1 MIQKRNKI
9 ILLIFSSLISVCLN
23 AQFKYSASLD
33 SVGQSGFYSIAVTP
47 ELSSYLKPDLSD
59 LRIIDEK
66 KEWVPFIIERPFHK
80 RSIAS
85 VVFDQK
91 IILKENKDRETILVI
106 ENNEKLEL
114 SDFIFE
120 LKNAAAERM
129 GSLSGS
135 DDNKNWYVILDSL
148 LLKKSDE
155 YSDTSH
161 RQRINFPAS
170 TYKYFMLK
178 VYNNKKEALN
188 ILNAGSTGPVSLI
201 DSIPPFFLNAEPSLL
216 QTDSSKYS
224 LVKIMLDRPYQIN
237 ILRPVITKPWFYKRQ
252 AKIFTRLKSSLAE
265 TWFSQPLHILTI
277 TSDEFSGF
285 QIPTIQSDT
294 LYLIIENGDNPPLH
308 ISSIETGVINRNV
321 IAFLEK
327 GKSYTLLLDN
337 HSATAPVYDLE
348 HFKDRIPSHS
358 SIKVK
363 QISALPEEPVASQ
376 KQSFKKWVWPVI
388 ILVIVLLSFMTWK
401 LTTDMKKR
409 GE

>member
-9 ILLIFSSLISVCLN
+9 ILLIYSSLISVCLN

-66 KEWVPFIIERPFHK
+66 KEWVAFLVDIPYERRTHHELLYRQKMISKTNTDSTTIIVIDNP
-80 RSIAS
+80 
-85 VVFDQK
+85 V
-91 IILKENKDRETILVI
+91 KEKVSNLV
-106 ENNEKLEL
+106 
-114 SDFIFE
+114 FE

-135 DDNKNWYVILDSL
+135 DNGKDWFVILDSL
-148 LLKKSDE
+148 LLQQSDE
-155 YSDTSH
+155 YADTSNQ
-161 RQRINFPAS
+161 QRINFPAG
-170 TYKYFMLK
+170 TYKYLK
-178 VYNNKKEALN
+178 LTVYNNKREPLN
-188 ILNAGSTGPVSLI
+188 IIQVSSSMPAPSIDTIQRYFINPTPKFLQI
-201 DSIPPFFLNAEPSLL
+201 DSGN
-216 QTDSSKYS
+216 YS
-224 LVKIMLDRPYQIN
+224 LVKIMPDRPFQIAM
-237 ILRPVITKPWFYKRQ
+237 IKLVISNPSFYKRK
-252 AKIFTRLKSSLAE
+252 AKLFTALKNNLAA
-265 TWFSQPLHILTI
+265 TWFSNTHYGITI
-277 TSDEFSGF
+277 SSDHYSGYD
-285 QIPTIQSDT
+285 IRLMKSDT
-294 LYLIIENGDNPPLH
+294 LYLLIENGDNPPLH

-401 LTTDMKKR
+401 LTTDMTKR